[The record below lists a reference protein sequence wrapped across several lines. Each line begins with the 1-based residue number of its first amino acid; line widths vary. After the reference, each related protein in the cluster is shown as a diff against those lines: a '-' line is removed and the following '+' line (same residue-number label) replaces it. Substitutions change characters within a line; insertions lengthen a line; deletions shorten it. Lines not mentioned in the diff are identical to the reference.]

1 MGSNTAVINT
11 LRREWALVLGLVT
24 LVALETSPL
33 LAWLIHQPAP
43 LLLGGLAVLSLL
55 VLLLARR
62 VASQADHLAERLG
75 EPFGTLVLTGSVIVI
90 ELALVSSTMLTGES
104 NPTLARD
111 SMFSVLM
118 IVLTGVKGITLIL
131 ASRFQKQGRDGPMQP
146 EDLAEVNRSGASTYI
161 NLITTMSVLVLV
173 LPNFSQDS
181 TEANYSLP
189 INWLLTVVAVGLYG
203 IFLRYQ
209 VGSYR
214 SLFLDTPEQL
224 AFSQSGDASL
234 AGGESEATE
243 QTQGFVADGLLMGSG
258 LLVLV
263 LIAESMGSLIETG
276 ITDVGLPS
284 SLGGV
289 LVGLLVVAPEA
300 LNAFQAAGRGEL
312 QRSLNTL
319 YGSSLSTL
327 CLTVPAVLLIGE
339 LTGTDVILGLDPLE
353 SVLLV
358 LTLILV
364 RPMSGRVSELDG
376 LMLLIVGVVWIAL
389 QVVG

>member
-1 MGSNTAVINT
+1 MGSQSAVIKT
-11 LRREWALVLGLVT
+11 LRQEWALLLGVVT
-24 LVALETSPL
+24 LVYLETSHL
-33 LAWLIHQPAP
+33 LDWLIRQQAP
-43 LLLGGLAVLSLL
+43 LVLGGLGVLSVL

-62 VASQADHLAERLG
+62 VASQADHLAEQLG
-75 EPFGTLVLTGSVIVI
+75 EPLGTLVLTGSVIVI

-131 ASRFQKQGRDGPMQP
+131 ASRFQKQGREGPMQP
-146 EDLAEVNRSGASTYI
+146 QDLAEVNRSGAATYI

-181 TEANYSLP
+181 LEANYSLP

-203 IFLRYQ
+203 VFLRFQ
-209 VGSYR
+209 IGGYR

-224 AFSQSGDASL
+224 AISQAGDGSHDALAHDPTAPSQSVWMNG
-234 AGGESEATE
+234 
-243 QTQGFVADGLLMGSG
+243 VLMGGG

-339 LTGTDVILGLDPLE
+339 LTGTNVILGLDPLE

>member
-1 MGSNTAVINT
+1 MIAT
-11 LRREWALVLGLVT
+11 LRKEWALLLGLLT
-24 LVALETSPL
+24 LVVIEASEL
-33 LAWLIHQPAP
+33 LTWLLDQSAS
-43 LLLGGLAVLSLL
+43 LVLGGLSLLSLL
-55 VLLLARR
+55 VLALARR
-62 VASQADHLAERLG
+62 IASQADHLAEALG
-75 EPFGTLVLTGSVIVI
+75 EPLGTLVLTASVIVI

-131 ASRFQKQGRDGPMQP
+131 ASRFQKQGRDTPMQP
-146 EDLAEVNRSGASTYI
+146 EDLAAINQSGASAYI

-181 TEANYSLP
+181 LDANYSLP
-189 INWLLTVVAVGLYG
+189 INWLLALVSIGLYG
-203 IFLRYQ
+203 IFLRLQ

-214 SLFLDTPEQL
+214 NLFLDTPEQL
-224 AFSQSGDASL
+224 ALSQGREANAEGHQPSGEVQ
-234 AGGESEATE
+234 ESVRRH
-243 QTQGFVADGLLMGSG
+243 GVLMASG

-263 LIAESMGSLIETG
+263 LLAESMGSLIETG
-276 ITDVGLPS
+276 ITDLGLPS
-284 SLGGV
+284 SLGGL

-339 LTGTDVILGLDPLE
+339 WTGTEVILGLEPLE

-358 LTLILV
+358 LTLVLV
-364 RPMSGRVSELDG
+364 RPMSGRVNELDG
-376 LMLLIVGVVWIAL
+376 LMLLTVGVVWIAL
-389 QVVG
+389 QLVG